1 MLIISDFV
9 LIPRY
14 GVMGVAYSN
23 ILVNGVIGLMS
34 IVLLMIN
41 KAIKVEVFKKE
52 DFKTIINYFKV
63 GFFSGCQQLLD
74 NLIYAVMVVKMVNLV
89 AEQGN
94 YWVANN
100 FIWGW
105 LLIPIT
111 ALIEIIKR
119 DSKNYR
125 ELKQSNY
132 YFIIGFVVIL

>member
-1 MLIISDFV
+1 
-9 LIPRY
+9 
-14 GVMGVAYSN
+14 
-23 ILVNGVIGLMS
+23 
-34 IVLLMIN
+34 
-41 KAIKVEVFKKE
+41 
-52 DFKTIINYFKV
+52 
-63 GFFSGCQQLLD
+63 
-74 NLIYAVMVVKMVNLV
+74 MVVKMVNLV

>member
-1 MLIISDFV
+1 
-9 LIPRY
+9 
-14 GVMGVAYSN
+14 
-23 ILVNGVIGLMS
+23 
-34 IVLLMIN
+34 
-41 KAIKVEVFKKE
+41 
-52 DFKTIINYFKV
+52 
-63 GFFSGCQQLLD
+63 
-74 NLIYAVMVVKMVNLV
+74 MVVKMVNLV

-132 YFIIGFVVIL
+132 YFIIGFVVILWLVTIPLWSLFLKI